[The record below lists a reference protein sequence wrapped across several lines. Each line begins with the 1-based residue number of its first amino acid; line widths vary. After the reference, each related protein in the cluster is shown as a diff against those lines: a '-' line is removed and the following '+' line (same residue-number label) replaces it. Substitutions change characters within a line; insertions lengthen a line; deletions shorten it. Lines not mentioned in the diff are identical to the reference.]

1 MAPKPKKPSTKYSPA
16 PMSDAAKRKA
26 SRAGA
31 EKARQYTDL
40 PARRP
45 SPNPAR
51 TSYSPQ
57 MMTEFDKRK
66 AAARGKAT
74 AAKTKPKSKSTAAKV
89 AGLAGKVAGSLA
101 KNKRVGKAV
110 GSTKTQAV
118 PRKAMKRPTGELP
131 KRSSNLAKFIAGTK
145 SNNLSPAQARVAA
158 GKFEDTKKAT
168 PGFNRK
174 MGYLDRSGVALG
186 KAVKQTQKMTKQKK
200 K

>member
-1 MAPKPKKPSTKYSPA
+1 MAPKPKKEKYFFENEEKYKKKVAAEKAAKAKPSTKYSPA

-57 MMTEFDKRK
+57 QMTEFDKRK

-74 AAKTKPKSKSTAAKV
+74 AAKTAPK
-89 AGLAGKVAGSLA
+89 
-101 KNKRVGKAV
+101 KNIVEK
-110 GSTKTQAV
+110 
-118 PRKAMKRPTGELP
+118 
-131 KRSSNLAKFIAGTK
+131 IAGG
-145 SNNLSPAQARVAA
+145 LI
-158 GKFEDTKKAT
+158 
-168 PGFNRK
+168 
-174 MGYLDRSGVALG
+174 
-186 KAVKQTQKMTKQKK
+186 KK
-200 K
+200 KRK